1 MLTVRPMQPF
11 IAIVRSAYGHD
22 GVKDG
27 RPHPTQNG
35 SYSVTARLTG
45 AAFFLSDGQTG
56 RKNGRESQE
65 ETPDAASYRLGD
77 NARDH

>member
-1 MLTVRPMQPF
+1 MSALCNF
-11 IAIVRSAYGHD
+11 IATSG
-22 GVKDG
+22 GT
-27 RPHPTQNG
+27 PHVAKMTTHPIQNG

-45 AAFFLSDGQTG
+45 AAFFLSDGRTG

-65 ETPDAASYRLGD
+65 ETPDAGSYRLGD